1 METTTMHWTTGTGRP
16 EREKTDLIVLALTR
30 SREKPDLKPW
40 RELAPDLRRQLT
52 TLDALDAFTAQA
64 EQLHLLAG
72 EGARAPWLLALGLG
86 PADELSPQTL
96 RCALGA
102 ASQRARALGA
112 KTCTLAL
119 PWVALRGLEADAIV
133 RCCVE
138 GAEMALFEAGSCKA
152 HTGRDRKPAPRTWKI
167 LAPAAL
173 LPAVAEGAAAGADYA
188 EGCLFARDL
197 VNRPANL
204 LGPRELAA
212 EARALARREGL
223 TCTVMGV
230 AQLRRLGMG
239 GVLGVGQGSVRPPQF
254 VVLEYAPRGVRKR
267 LPLIALVG
275 KGVTFDTGGISIKP
289 ASDMHEMKGDMG
301 GAAAVMGAALIAARR
316 GLQARLLVVVPAVE
330 NMPDGGAIRPGDVLT
345 MASGKTVEVLNTD
358 AEGRLI
364 LADALHFAC
373 RRKPDFV
380 IDAATLTGACVVALG
395 DEFAGLFCNHTGLG
409 DALDRAGGDTFERVW
424 PMPLVKEHHKLI
436 ESGIADLQNL
446 GGRYGGACTAAAFLA
461 EFVDDETAWA
471 HLDIAGPAWVGK
483 PGPLG
488 PKGATG
494 YGARLIA
501 RALEILTGRDA
512 G

>member
-1 METTTMHWTTGTGRP
+1 MHWTTGSGRP
-16 EREKTDLIVLALTR
+16 EREKTDLIVLGATSR
-30 SREKPDLKPW
+30 REKADLKPW
-40 RELAPDLRRQLT
+40 GSLEPGLRRRLAS
-52 TLDALDAFTAQA
+52 LGSLDAFTAQA
-64 EQLHLLAG
+64 EQLHLQPG
-72 EGARAPWLLALGLG
+72 DGTRAPWILMLGLG

-102 ASQRARALGA
+102 ASQKARALGA
-112 KTCTLAL
+112 TSCALAL
-119 PWVALRGLEADAIV
+119 PWEALAGLQAEAVV

-138 GAEMALFEAGSCKA
+138 GAELALFESGSCKA

-173 LPAVAEGAAAGADYA
+173 QPAVAAGAAAG
-188 EGCLFARDL
+188 
-197 VNRPANL
+197 V
-204 LGPRELAA
+204 
-212 EARALARREGL
+212 
-223 TCTVMGV
+223 
-230 AQLRRLGMG
+230 GMG
-239 GVLGVGQGSVRPPQF
+239 GVLGVSQGSARPPQF
-254 VVLEYAPRGVRKR
+254 VVLEYRPRGVRGK

-289 ASDMHEMKGDMG
+289 SADMHEMKGDMG

-316 GLQARLLVVVPAVE
+316 GLRARLLVVVPAVE
-330 NMPDGGAIRPGDVLT
+330 NMPDGNAIRPGDVLK

-373 RRKPDFV
+373 RRRPDYV
-380 IDAATLTGACVVALG
+380 VDAATLTGACVVALG
-395 DEFAGLFCNHTGLG
+395 DEFAGLFCNHVGLG

-424 PMPLVKEHHKLI
+424 PLPLVKEHHKLI
-436 ESGIADLQNL
+436 ESGIADLQNI

-461 EFVDDETAWA
+461 EFVDDETPWA

-494 YGARLIA
+494 FGARLIA
-501 RALEILTGRDA
+501 RALELLTERDA